1 MELSEPKKDMS
12 NNKKKGRE
20 GVVYSTNPDFEYN
33 YNDEKEEVT
42 LPPQQ
47 QDLRILLDKKLRAGK
62 QVTLVTG
69 FKGTK
74 ADLESLG
81 KEIKAKCGVGGS
93 VKDGEIIIQG
103 DFRDRI
109 LQLLQQKGYKAK
121 KAGG

>member
-1 MELSEPKKDMS
+1 MS

-20 GVVYSTNPDFEYN
+20 GVVYSTNPGFEYN
-33 YNDEKEEVT
+33 YNEPSEENT

-47 QDLRILLDKKLRAGK
+47 QNLKIMLDKKSRAGK
-62 QVTLVTG
+62 QVTLITG

-93 VKDGEIIIQG
+93 TKDGEIIIQG
-103 DFRDRI
+103 DFRERI
-109 LQLLQQKGYKAK
+109 LQILLDKGYKAK